1 MGQSTWGVRERTHSK
16 RKNSKPQRKM
26 KIPLV
31 LLVACVASLKA
42 ASLMDSVFDGPT
54 CQDVC
59 CPASTTTGGETT
71 TAAAGETTTAAPA
84 TTTEAPATP
93 TEAPATPTEAPAT
106 PTEAPDAR
114 AETTTAA
121 AGDTTTAAGEDTTT
135 ACDCDAWDCD
145 GDSGAG
151 SASMSLL
158 ALLLPAVFAR
168 LL

>member
-1 MGQSTWGVRERTHSK
+1 MG

-42 ASLMDSVFDGPT
+42 ASLMDSVFNGPT

-71 TAAAGETTTAAPA
+71 TAAAGETTTAA
-84 TTTEAPATP
+84 
-93 TEAPATPTEAPAT
+93 
-106 PTEAPDAR
+106 
-114 AETTTAA
+114 
-121 AGDTTTAAGEDTTT
+121 AGETTTAAGEGTTT
-135 ACDCDAWDCD
+135 ACDCAAFDCD

>member
-1 MGQSTWGVRERTHSK
+1 MGVRERTHSK

-42 ASLMDSVFDGPT
+42 ASLMDFAFTDSS
-54 CQDVC
+54 CQAVC

-71 TAAAGETTTAAPA
+71 TAAAGETTTAAETTAAPA
-84 TTTEAPATP
+84 AADTTTTAAADT
-93 TEAPATPTEAPAT
+93 TTTAAADT
-106 PTEAPDAR
+106 
-114 AETTTAA
+114 TTTAA
-121 AGDTTTAAGEDTTT
+121 AGETTTT
-135 ACDCDAWDCD
+135 ACDCDAWNCD

>member
-71 TAAAGETTTAAPA
+71 TAAAGDDTTTAAA
-84 TTTEAPATP
+84 
-93 TEAPATPTEAPAT
+93 
-106 PTEAPDAR
+106 

-121 AGDTTTAAGEDTTT
+121 AAETTTAAAAETTT
-135 ACDCDAWDCD
+135 A
-145 GDSGAG
+145 
-151 SASMSLL
+151 
-158 ALLLPAVFAR
+158 
-168 LL
+168 

>member
-1 MGQSTWGVRERTHSK
+1 MGVRERTHSK

-71 TAAAGETTTAAPA
+71 TAAAPATTTAAAPA
-84 TTTEAPATP
+84 TTTEA
-93 TEAPATPTEAPAT
+93 APATTTEAAPA
-106 PTEAPDAR
+106 
-114 AETTTAA
+114 
-121 AGDTTTAAGEDTTT
+121 TTT
-135 ACDCDAWDCD
+135 ACDCDAFNCD

-151 SASMSLL
+151 TASMSLL
-158 ALLLPAVFAR
+158 ALLLP
-168 LL
+168 

>member
-1 MGQSTWGVRERTHSK
+1 MGVRERTHSK

-54 CQDVC
+54 CSDVC

-71 TAAAGETTTAAPA
+71 TAAAGETTTAAAAETTTEAAAETTTAAAPATTTAAAPA
-84 TTTEAPATP
+84 TTTEAA
-93 TEAPATPTEAPAT
+93 
-106 PTEAPDAR
+106 DAR

-121 AGDTTTAAGEDTTT
+121 GGETTTVAGEGTTT
-135 ACDCDAWDCD
+135 ACDCAAWDCD

-151 SASMSLL
+151 SASISLL

>member
-1 MGQSTWGVRERTHSK
+1 MGVRERTHSK
-16 RKNSKPQRKM
+16 RKNTKPQRKM

-84 TTTEAPATP
+84 TTTVAPAT
-93 TEAPATPTEAPAT
+93 TTAAPATTTAEPA
-106 PTEAPDAR
+106 
-114 AETTTAA
+114 TTAA
-121 AGDTTTAAGEDTTT
+121 AGETTTAAGEGTTT

>member
-1 MGQSTWGVRERTHSK
+1 MGVRERTHSK

-59 CPASTTTGGETT
+59 CPASTTTAAAETTTAAAAETTTAAAGETT
-71 TAAAGETTTAAPA
+71 TAAAGETTTAAA
-84 TTTEAPATP
+84 AETTTAA
-93 TEAPATPTEAPAT
+93 A
-106 PTEAPDAR
+106 

-121 AGDTTTAAGEDTTT
+121 AGETTTT
-135 ACDCDAWDCD
+135 ACDCAAWDCD

>member
-1 MGQSTWGVRERTHSK
+1 MGVRERTHSK

-71 TAAAGETTTAAPA
+71 TAAAGETTTAAAGATTTAAPA
-84 TTTEAPATP
+84 TTTAEPA
-93 TEAPATPTEAPAT
+93 
-106 PTEAPDAR
+106 
-114 AETTTAA
+114 TTTAA
-121 AGDTTTAAGEDTTT
+121 PATTTAAGATTTAAGEGTTT

-151 SASMSLL
+151 SASMALL

>member
-1 MGQSTWGVRERTHSK
+1 MGVRERTHSK

-42 ASLMDSVFDGPT
+42 ASLMDSVFDGPPT
-54 CQDVC
+54 CQAVC
-59 CPASTTTGGETT
+59 CSASTTTGGETT
-71 TAAAGETTTAAPA
+71 TAAAGTTTTAAADTTTTAAAAETTTAA
-84 TTTEAPATP
+84 E
-93 TEAPATPTEAPAT
+93 
-106 PTEAPDAR
+106 

-121 AGDTTTAAGEDTTT
+121 AAETTTA
-135 ACDCDAWDCD
+135 ACDCDAWNCD

>member
-1 MGQSTWGVRERTHSK
+1 MGVRERTHSK

-71 TAAAGETTTAAPA
+71 TAAAGETTTAAAGATTTAAPA
-84 TTTEAPATP
+84 TTTAEPA
-93 TEAPATPTEAPAT
+93 
-106 PTEAPDAR
+106 
-114 AETTTAA
+114 TTTAA
-121 AGDTTTAAGEDTTT
+121 PATTTAAPATTTAAPGETTTAAGEGTTT